1 MDIEITKRTIQNFN
15 NVPMTPDEGGKS
27 LLQECIIL
35 YLELLREIDRRC
47 VEDSEII
54 ETADRRP

>member
-1 MDIEITKRTIQNFN
+1 MDIETTKITIQNFN
-15 NVPMTPDEGGKS
+15 NVPMTPDEGGKT

-35 YLELLREIDRRC
+35 SLELFREVVRRC

-54 ETADRRP
+54 ETADMRP